1 MKYYDK
7 LIFEISRPGRVG
19 YSLPKN
25 WSTDNGQQST
35 DKPDGSLSIVNCQFL
50 KSCFARHLPSSP
62 K

>member
-25 WSTDNGQQST
+25 WFTVNGQQSM
-35 DKPDGSLSIVNCQFL
+35 DKPDGSLSIVNCQL
-50 KSCFARHLPSSP
+50 SIP
-62 K
+62 KKFINP